1 MHCDILIPCFCR
13 EWQMERSF
21 KTSMAIHR
29 PEVVFILGTESLF
42 WYAFVIKI
50 MFLYFQI
57 LAAWSASLKF
67 LEGSH

>member
-1 MHCDILIPCFCR
+1 
-13 EWQMERSF
+13 MERSF

-50 MFLYFQI
+50 MFLYFQK
-57 LAAWSASLKF
+57 LAEWSASVKF

>member
-1 MHCDILIPCFCR
+1 
-13 EWQMERSF
+13 MERSF

-29 PEVVFILGTESLF
+29 PEVVFILGTKSLF
-42 WYAFVIKI
+42 WNAFVIKI

-57 LAAWSASLKF
+57 LAAWSTSLKF